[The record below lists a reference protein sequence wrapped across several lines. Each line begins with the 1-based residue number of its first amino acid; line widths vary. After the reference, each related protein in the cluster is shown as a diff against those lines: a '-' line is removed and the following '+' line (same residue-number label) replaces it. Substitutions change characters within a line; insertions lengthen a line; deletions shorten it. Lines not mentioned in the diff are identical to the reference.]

1 MIVYS
6 IKDLEKLSGI
16 KAHTL
21 RIWEKRYGIL
31 MPKRTN
37 TNIRYYED
45 GDLQKVLNI
54 ALLRKK
60 GYKISKIAELTESDI
75 TRLTAEL
82 SQVDVAFEEHIDAL
96 SLAMFELNE
105 YKFNKILDHYIGQNG
120 FVHTM
125 EQVIYPFLEK
135 LSMMWMAGS
144 IKSAH
149 ESFITYFIRRKCIAA
164 IDNIKHSHYE
174 KGPSFIIYLAE
185 KETHELSLL
194 YIHYLLKKQ
203 GVEVINL
210 GLSVPLIDVIDTC
223 NIKNPDYIFTLINDS
238 YQHGTLQGYIDDILK
253 YSNETKFVIS
263 GYQTVVNKLNSHE
276 RLLPLNSIDEIKALI
291 DSIMKEYNN

>member
-21 RIWEKRYGIL
+21 RIWEKRYAIL
-31 MPKRTN
+31 RPKRTD

-45 GDLQKVLNI
+45 ADLQKVLNI

-60 GYKISKIAELTESDI
+60 GYKISKIAELSESDI

-82 SQVDVAFEEHIDAL
+82 SQVDVAFEDHIDAL
-96 SLAMFELNE
+96 SMAMFELNE
-105 YKFNKILDHYIGQNG
+105 FKFNKILDHYIEQNG
-120 FVHTM
+120 FGHTM
-125 EQVIYPFLEK
+125 EEVIYPFLEK

-149 ESFITYFIRRKCIAA
+149 ESFITYFVRRKCIAA
-164 IDNIKHSHYE
+164 IDNIKHSHYDQ
-174 KGPSFIIYLAE
+174 GPSFVIYLAE

-210 GLSVPLIDVIDTC
+210 GLSVPLIDVVDTC
-223 NIKNPDYIFTLINDS
+223 NIKKPDYIFTMINDTHS
-238 YQHGTLQGYIDDILK
+238 DGTLQSYVDDLLK
-253 YSNETKFVIS
+253 YSNNSKVVLS
-263 GYQTVVNKLNSHE
+263 GYQTVANRIETHE
-276 RLLPLNSIDEIKALI
+276 RLLSLNSLEEIKLLI
-291 DSIMKEYNN
+291 DDITTKYNN

>member
-31 MPKRTN
+31 MPKRTE

-45 GDLQKVLNI
+45 SDLQKVLNI

-60 GYKISKIAELTESDI
+60 GYKISKIAELSEADI

-82 SQVDVAFEEHIDAL
+82 SQVDVAFEDHIDAL
-96 SLAMFELNE
+96 SMAMFELNE
-105 YKFNKILDHYIGQNG
+105 FKFNKILDHYIEQNG
-120 FVHTM
+120 FAHTM
-125 EQVIYPFLEK
+125 EEVIYPFLEK

-149 ESFITYFIRRKCIAA
+149 ESFITYFVRRKCIAA

-174 KGPSFIIYLAE
+174 NGPSFIIYLAE

-210 GLSVPLIDVIDTC
+210 GLNVPLIDVVDTC
-223 NIKNPDYIFTLINDS
+223 NIKRPQYIFTMINDT
-238 YQHGTLQGYIDDILK
+238 YENGTLQGYIDDLLK
-253 YSNETKFVIS
+253 YSNESTLVVS
-263 GYQTVVNKLNSHE
+263 GYQTVANKLNSNK
-276 RLLPLNSIDEIKALI
+276 RLLTLSSIDEIKELI
-291 DSIMKEYNN
+291 DAVTKEYNN

>member
-21 RIWEKRYGIL
+21 RIWEKRYAIL
-31 MPKRTN
+31 RPKRTD

-45 GDLQKVLNI
+45 ADLQKVLNI

-60 GYKISKIAELTESDI
+60 GYKISKIAELSESDI

-82 SQVDVAFEEHIDAL
+82 SQVDVAFEDHIDAL
-96 SLAMFELNE
+96 SMAMFELNE
-105 YKFNKILDHYIGQNG
+105 FKFNKILDHYIEQNG
-120 FVHTM
+120 FGHTM
-125 EQVIYPFLEK
+125 EEVIYPFLEK

-149 ESFITYFIRRKCIAA
+149 ESFITYFVRRKCIAA
-164 IDNIKHSHYE
+164 IDGIKHSHYDQ
-174 KGPSFIIYLAE
+174 GPSFVIYLAE

-210 GLSVPLIDVIDTC
+210 GLSVPLIDVVDTC
-223 NIKNPDYIFTLINDS
+223 NIKKPDYIFTMINDTHS
-238 YQHGTLQGYIDDILK
+238 DGTLQSYVDDLLK
-253 YSNETKFVIS
+253 YSNNSKVVLS
-263 GYQTVVNKLNSHE
+263 GYQTVANRIETHD
-276 RLLPLNSIDEIKALI
+276 RLLSLNSIEEIKLLI
-291 DSIMKEYNN
+291 DDITTKYNN

>member
-21 RIWEKRYGIL
+21 RIWEKRYAIL
-31 MPKRTN
+31 MPKRTD

-45 GDLQKVLNI
+45 ADLQKVLNI

-60 GYKISKIAELTESDI
+60 GYKISKIAALTESDI

-82 SQVDVAFEEHIDAL
+82 SEVDVAFEDHIDAL
-96 SLAMFELNE
+96 TMAMFELNE
-105 YKFNKILDHYIGQNG
+105 YKFNKILDHYIDQNG
-120 FVHTM
+120 FAHTM
-125 EQVIYPFLEK
+125 EEVIYPFLEK

-164 IDNIKHSHYE
+164 IDNIKHSHYDQ
-174 KGPSFIIYLAE
+174 GPSFVIYLAE

-210 GLSVPLIDVIDTC
+210 GMSVPLIDLVDTC
-223 NIKNPDYIFTLINDS
+223 NIKKPDYIFTMINDS
-238 YQHGTLQGYIDDILK
+238 YSHGTLQGYLDDILK
-253 YSNETKFVIS
+253 YSNNSKLVIS
-263 GYQTVVNKLNSHE
+263 GYQTVANKIESHE
-276 RLLPLNSIDEIKALI
+276 RLLQLNSIEEIKLLIDEITT
-291 DSIMKEYNN
+291 EYNN

>member
-21 RIWEKRYGIL
+21 RIWEKRYAIL
-31 MPKRTN
+31 RPKRTD

-45 GDLQKVLNI
+45 ADLQKVLNI

-60 GYKISKIAELTESDI
+60 GYKISKIAELSESDI

-82 SQVDVAFEEHIDAL
+82 SQVDVAFEDHIDAL
-96 SLAMFELNE
+96 SMAMFELNE
-105 YKFNKILDHYIGQNG
+105 FKFNKILDHYIEQNG
-120 FVHTM
+120 FGHTM
-125 EQVIYPFLEK
+125 EEVIYPFLEK

-149 ESFITYFIRRKCIAA
+149 ESFITYFVRRKCIAA
-164 IDNIKHSHYE
+164 IDNIKHSHYDQ
-174 KGPSFIIYLAE
+174 GPSFVIYLAE

-210 GLSVPLIDVIDTC
+210 GLSVPLIDVVDTC
-223 NIKNPDYIFTLINDS
+223 NIKKPDYIFTMINDTHS
-238 YQHGTLQGYIDDILK
+238 DGTLQSYVDDLLK
-253 YSNETKFVIS
+253 YSNNSKVLLS
-263 GYQTVVNKLNSHE
+263 GYQTVANRIETHE
-276 RLLPLNSIDEIKALI
+276 RLLSLNSLEEIKLLI
-291 DSIMKEYNN
+291 DDITTKYNN

>member
-21 RIWEKRYGIL
+21 RIWEKRYAIL
-31 MPKRTN
+31 KPKRTD

-45 GDLQKVLNI
+45 ADLQKVLNI

-60 GYKISKIAELTESDI
+60 GYKISKIAELSESDI

-82 SQVDVAFEEHIDAL
+82 SQVDVAFEDHIDAL
-96 SLAMFELNE
+96 SMAMFELNE
-105 YKFNKILDHYIGQNG
+105 YKFNKILDHYIEQNG
-120 FVHTM
+120 FGHTM
-125 EQVIYPFLEK
+125 EEVLYPFLEK

-149 ESFITYFIRRKCIAA
+149 ESFITYFVRRKCVAA
-164 IDNIKHSHYE
+164 IDSIKHSHYDQ
-174 KGPSFIIYLAE
+174 GPSFVIYLAE

-210 GLSVPLIDVIDTC
+210 GLDVPLIDVVDTC
-223 NIKNPDYIFTLINDS
+223 NIKKPDYVFTMINDTHTHGMLQS
-238 YQHGTLQGYIDDILK
+238 YINDLLK
-253 YSNETKFVIS
+253 YSNDSKVVIS
-263 GYQTVVNKLNSHE
+263 GYQTVANRIEPHE
-276 RLLPLNSIDEIKALI
+276 RLLSLNSLEEIKLLI
-291 DSIMKEYNN
+291 DDITTKYNN